1 MADPVIFASGKS
13 FDAWLLRD
21 GNEASEIWLR
31 LAKKAAHEQTL
42 NYAQALEVALCHGW
56 IDGVKK
62 PDSGEHFLQRFT
74 PRKFSS
80 PWSKINREKAEA
92 MIAQGRMREGG
103 LAAISK
109 AKANGTWDRAYA
121 GSATID
127 IPEDFAAALKRN
139 KAASTFFDRLDRQ
152 NRYAVLHRIGA
163 VKKAE
168 TRARKIA
175 QFLEMLAKGE
185 KLYP

>member
-1 MADPVIFASGKS
+1 M
-13 FDAWLLRD
+13 
-21 GNEASEIWLR
+21 
-31 LAKKAAHEQTL
+31 Q
-42 NYAQALEVALCHGW
+42 
-56 IDGVKK
+56 
-62 PDSGEHFLQRFT
+62 
-74 PRKFSS
+74 
-80 PWSKINREKAEA
+80 
-92 MIAQGRMREGG
+92 EGG

-127 IPEDFAAALKRN
+127 IPEDFAAALKKN
-139 KAASTFFDRLDRQ
+139 KAARTFFDRLDRQ
-152 NRYAVLHRIGA
+152 NRYAVLYRIGA